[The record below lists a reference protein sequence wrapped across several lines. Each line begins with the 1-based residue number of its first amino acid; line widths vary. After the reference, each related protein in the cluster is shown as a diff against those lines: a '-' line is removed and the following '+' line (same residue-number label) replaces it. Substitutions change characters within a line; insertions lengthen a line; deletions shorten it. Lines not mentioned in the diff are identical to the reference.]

1 MSVSLAN
8 KVSVSSKIANQRFFE
23 YLNRIKAEFPF
34 DNRVT
39 LIHCPTFNFDSFNVE
54 VAKNRAYYAYPP
66 TGLQCLKA
74 VLLDLGIQVDILDLN
89 FLLLE
94 RICQGEPV
102 DPLDLRSILDE
113 YFDSHMVSVVGVSA
127 GVIVS
132 NIFGVANHPFPQ
144 TLSYLM
150 EKKDC
155 MVLAGGVIANNE
167 WKNLLKSN
175 LTHLVLG
182 EEAENKLTYVLKYLM
197 GKETGSPMQGIYFK
211 CDGEIGETSGEKD
224 IVIFQEDLIPAY
236 DQIKI
241 ESYNQVGCLSPF
253 SRMVGPEQVYATVQ
267 LVRGCRA
274 QCTFCGVTPFMGSV
288 RQYPVDNV
296 IREIVYLVRERG
308 VKHIEWLD
316 DDLLADREAAIEL
329 FRKMIDLDLG
339 LTWAANNGL
348 IASFLDQELLK
359 HMVDSGCVGFRVGI
373 ESGNDTILKKIKKPA
388 SKQSLRQ
395 ASKLLAQ
402 SPELFVVGC
411 YIIGFENE
419 TVGQIFDTFKFSLEM
434 NLSWAGFS
442 ECQEVRDASVDEEF
456 EADHQEGSYKRVTDF
471 VPSKETADRTI
482 NARDGEQGSIFI
494 LPKDSVPSSEN
505 LHEMWY
511 TFNLLTNYVF
521 NKNLLPGGS
530 PERFIRWV
538 TILQLSYPENAVMRL
553 FHCLALRLSCQ
564 DEKAVAQYSRAR
576 EILQQSDYWTRRFKQ
591 FFLDEIMENP
601 PKNKLEAQQT
611 IKQMRDR
618 FWGVVEKL

>member
-1 MSVSLAN
+1 M
-8 KVSVSSKIANQRFFE
+8 F
-23 YLNRIKAEFPF
+23 
-34 DNRVT
+34 
-39 LIHCPTFNFDSFNVE
+39 
-54 VAKNRAYYAYPP
+54 
-66 TGLQCLKA
+66 
-74 VLLDLGIQVDILDLN
+74 QVDILDLN

-102 DPLDLRSILDE
+102 DPLDLCSILDE
-113 YFDSHMVSVVGVSA
+113 YFDSHKVSVVGVSA

-132 NIFGVANHPFPQ
+132 NIFGVANHPFSQ

-150 EKKDC
+150 KKKDC

-175 LTHLVLG
+175 LAHVVLG
-182 EEAENKLTYVLKYLM
+182 GEAENKLTYVLKYLM
-197 GKETGSPMQGIYFK
+197 GKETGPLMQGIYFK
-211 CDGEIGETSGEKD
+211 CDDGIRETSGEKD

-253 SRMVGPEQVYATVQ
+253 SRMVGPEQIYATVQ

-316 DDLLADREAAIEL
+316 DDLLADRGAAIEL

-402 SPELFVVGC
+402 SPELFRRWM
-411 YIIGFENE
+411 
-419 TVGQIFDTFKFSLEM
+419 LHH
-434 NLSWAGFS
+434 W
-442 ECQEVRDASVDEEF
+442 VR
-456 EADHQEGSYKRVTDF
+456 K
-471 VPSKETADRTI
+471 
-482 NARDGEQGSIFI
+482 
-494 LPKDSVPSSEN
+494 
-505 LHEMWY
+505 
-511 TFNLLTNYVF
+511 
-521 NKNLLPGGS
+521 
-530 PERFIRWV
+530 
-538 TILQLSYPENAVMRL
+538 
-553 FHCLALRLSCQ
+553 
-564 DEKAVAQYSRAR
+564 
-576 EILQQSDYWTRRFKQ
+576 
-591 FFLDEIMENP
+591 
-601 PKNKLEAQQT
+601 
-611 IKQMRDR
+611 
-618 FWGVVEKL
+618 